1 MDRFIS
7 TVSNLFT
14 IFGICVLIRI
24 LLSWVP
30 ISPMSRAGRA
40 TLDFFRDTT
49 EWYLGFFRRFI
60 PMAGPIDL
68 SPMAALLVLALVKR
82 FVVDLLLQIG

>member
-14 IFGICVLIRI
+14 VFGICVLIRI

-30 ISPMSRAGRA
+30 FSPMSRTAQA
-40 TLDFFRDTT
+40 VLDFFRDTT

-68 SPMAALLVLALVKR
+68 SPMAALLVLAVAKR
-82 FVVDLLLQIG
+82 FVVDILLQIG